1 MSSQLHLIA
10 AFGNQGQVGLKN
22 NLPWSLPEELRH
34 FKETTLNATVIMG
47 RKTFESIGCPLPKR
61 RNIVVSEKV
70 GFLPGVEVVKSI
82 EQALELVKHDH
93 KVFVIGGVS
102 IWSSALPH
110 ATHLVLSEV
119 NYNGQADTSLPEPF
133 FKTVRSD
140 FRLNHL
146 RHKEDFTASY
156 WIRHGVR

>member
-1 MSSQLHLIA
+1 M
-10 AFGNQGQVGLKN
+10 
-22 NLPWSLPEELRH
+22 R
-34 FKETTLNATVIMG
+34 
-47 RKTFESIGCPLPKR
+47 
-61 RNIVVSEKV
+61 
-70 GFLPGVEVVKSI
+70 
-82 EQALELVKHDH
+82 HDH

-102 IWSSALPH
+102 IWSGALPH

-133 FKTVRSD
+133 FQTVRSD